1 MAHPSPLTSLHAAAE
16 AMTIAYGPASPT
28 AAAHDSAT
36 SSATAATAPAPGP
49 ATMATTAA
57 APIPGGASTFSP
69 IDVVATYG
77 ELMLEYAALRRNA
90 VLVDMPHRAVIEL
103 RGGDRI
109 GFLNRMVTQE
119 LQGLEPGHTRRAFWL
134 NRKGRIDSD
143 MHLIELGDRML
154 IEVDAFSVER
164 TIAGLS
170 AYVITEDCVFRD
182 LTQSSHRLSLHGP
195 TAAALLDALDPT
207 MTAASLVPGQVRTGT
222 FATHQVIVVR
232 EDWCSVPG
240 YELIVPAAA
249 AESIY
254 RLLVQEGHDPHHG
267 AGALRISGQGTLGS
281 RIRLRPAG
289 WMALNIAR
297 LEAGTP
303 LYHIDF
309 GSDSLPAETGV
320 LDSRVS
326 FTKGCYLGQE
336 IVARMHARGHP
347 KQRLTGFTL
356 DASGFDQPLPGAG
369 SAIRDASQTV
379 IGSVTSSTY
388 SPMRGSQRIGLSMVK
403 YQNAVDGASVTIDA
417 DGTPCSG
424 RLHTSLAPV
433 QS

>member
-1 MAHPSPLTSLHAAAE
+1 MAHPSPLTHLHTAAE

-28 AAAHDSAT
+28 AAPTVAATQTNDSGASTSAT
-36 SSATAATAPAPGP
+36 PTPP
-49 ATMATTAA
+49 TT
-57 APIPGGASTFSP
+57 TFSP

-103 RGGDRI
+103 KGADRI

-119 LQGLEPGHTRRAFWL
+119 LKGFEPGHSRRAFWL

-143 MHLIELGDRML
+143 VLLIELGDRML
-154 IEVDAFSVER
+154 IEVDVFSVAR

-182 LTQSSHRLSLHGP
+182 LTQSTHRLSLHGP
-195 TAAALLDALDPT
+195 TAAALLTALDPT
-207 MTAASLVPGQVRTGT
+207 FEGESLLPGQARAGT
-222 FATHQVIVVR
+222 LGTHQVIVYR
-232 EDWCSVPG
+232 EDWCGVPG
-240 YELIVPAAA
+240 YELIVPAAG
-249 AESIY
+249 AEGIY

-281 RIRLRPAG
+281 RVRLRPAG

-297 LEAGTP
+297 LETGTP

-320 LDSRVS
+320 LESRVS

-347 KQRLTGFTL
+347 KQKLMGFSL
-356 DASGFDQPLPGAG
+356 DASGFDQPLPAAG
-369 SAIRDASQTV
+369 GAIRGDAQAV

-388 SPMRGSQRIGLSMVK
+388 SPMRGSQRIGLCMVK
-403 YQNAVDGASVTIDA
+403 YQHAIDAATVTIDA
-417 DGTPCSG
+417 EDTSCPGH
-424 RLHTSLAPV
+424 LHTSMTTSE
-433 QS
+433 Q

>member
-1 MAHPSPLTSLHAAAE
+1 MAHPSPLTHLHTAAE

-28 AAAHDSAT
+28 ASTPAGSTDETA
-36 SSATAATAPAPGP
+36 SSASSAPSTPAASP
-49 ATMATTAA
+49 TT
-57 APIPGGASTFSP
+57 PTVSTVSP

-77 ELMLEYAALRRNA
+77 ELMLEYSALRRHA

-103 RGGDRI
+103 KGADRI

-119 LQGLEPGHTRRAFWL
+119 LKGFEAGHTRRAFWL

-143 MHLIELGDRML
+143 MLLIELGDRLL
-154 IEVDAFSVER
+154 IEVDVFSVSR

-182 LTQSSHRLSLHGP
+182 LTQSSHRFSLHGP
-195 TAAALLDALDPT
+195 TVAALLDALDPAL
-207 MTAASLVPGQVRTGT
+207 AAPKFTPGQARVGT
-222 FATHQVIVVR
+222 LATHQVIVYR
-232 EDWCSVPG
+232 EDWCGVPG

-249 AESIY
+249 AEAIY
-254 RLLVQEGHDPHHG
+254 QLLVQDGHDPHHG

-281 RIRLRPAG
+281 RVRLRPAG

-297 LEAGTP
+297 LESGTP

-309 GSDSLPAETGV
+309 GSDSLPAESGV

-347 KQRLTGFTL
+347 KQKLMAFSL
-356 DASGFDQPLPGAG
+356 DATGFDQPLPSAG
-369 SAIRDASQTV
+369 SSIKDSTGIV
-379 IGSVTSSTY
+379 IGTVTSGTY
-388 SPMRGSQRIGLSMVK
+388 SPMRGSQRIGLGMVK
-403 YQNAVDGASVTIDA
+403 YQQATDNTAVMVDA
-417 DGTPCSG
+417 EGMPCAG
-424 RLHTSLAPV
+424 RLHNSMTTLSH
-433 QS
+433 